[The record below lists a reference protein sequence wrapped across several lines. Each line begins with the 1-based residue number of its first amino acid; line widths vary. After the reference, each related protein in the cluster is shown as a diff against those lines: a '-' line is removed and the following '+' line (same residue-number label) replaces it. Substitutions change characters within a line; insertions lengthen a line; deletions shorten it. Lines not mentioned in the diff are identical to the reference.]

1 VRTEKKKTLVGT
13 VHSDKG
19 TKTITVNVQRR
30 FKHVMYGKYILRTN
44 RFMAH
49 DEKGEARIGDKVEI
63 AETRPLSKNKR
74 WRLLRVLDRAPR
86 HDEGTGA

>member
-1 VRTEKKKTLVGT
+1 MRTENKKTLVGT

-30 FKHVMYGKYILRTN
+30 FKHAMYGKYVLRTN

-86 HDEGTGA
+86 HDEGAGA

>member
-1 VRTEKKKTLVGT
+1 MRGENKKILVGT

-30 FKHVMYGKYILRTN
+30 FKHAMYGKYVLRTN

-49 DEKGEARIGDKVEI
+49 DEKGEARVGDTVEI